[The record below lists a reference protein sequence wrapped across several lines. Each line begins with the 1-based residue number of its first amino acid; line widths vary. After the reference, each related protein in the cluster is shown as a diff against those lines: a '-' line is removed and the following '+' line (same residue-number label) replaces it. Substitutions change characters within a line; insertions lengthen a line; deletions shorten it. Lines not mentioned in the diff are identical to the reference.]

1 MEPLRA
7 HLLDAAS
14 RAPSAHNTQ
23 PWAVAWD
30 GEAMSVFIRRD
41 RMLPA
46 VDGSGADLLHAI
58 GALLE
63 NVILTLYQLD
73 RDPSYTVADRVEP
86 ETPIVTVHWRPAS
99 GPRPDP
105 TLYRMI
111 PVRQT
116 SRLPYDARPIAA
128 EDLDALRSV
137 VGVPCALTVLTGAD
151 EIAEIRRLV
160 AEATAAQFR
169 DPAVT
174 EELYGWM
181 RFTRRDQRWF
191 RDGLNADCLGLRR
204 WEAEVLRFLLAPRVL
219 RLFGRWGLI
228 RLLTAPIDQH
238 APPAPAIA
246 LLTVEGDAVA
256 RRIEAGRCLQRI
268 WLTAAARGLSAH
280 PISAAVD
287 RDETRPRVLERF
299 QVAPGSHHVNLFRLG
314 VSRTA
319 GRSPRLP
326 VDELIRGS
334 SSV

>member
-1 MEPLRA
+1 
-7 HLLDAAS
+7 
-14 RAPSAHNTQ
+14 
-23 PWAVAWD
+23 
-30 GEAMSVFIRRD
+30 MSVFIRPD

-46 VDGSGADLLHAI
+46 VDRSGADALHAI

-63 NVILTLYQLD
+63 NVLLTLYQLD
-73 RDPSYTVADRVEP
+73 REPSYTVADRAGTVR
-86 ETPIVTVHWRPAS
+86 PIVTVRWRPAS

-116 SRLPYDARPIAA
+116 SRLPYDSRPIASD
-128 EDLDALRSV
+128 DLDALRSV
-137 VGVPCALTVLTGAD
+137 VGTPCALTVLTGED
-151 EIAEIRRLV
+151 ELAEMRGLV
-160 AEATAAQFR
+160 AKATAAQFR
-169 DPAVT
+169 DPAVN

-181 RFTRRDQRWF
+181 RFTRRDRRWF

-204 WEAEVLRFLLAPRVL
+204 WEAQVLRCLLAPTVL
-219 RLFGRWGLI
+219 QLFGRWGLV

-238 APPAPAIA
+238 APPSPAIG
-246 LLTVEGDAVA
+246 LLTVEGDGVA
-256 RRIEAGRCLQRI
+256 KRIDAGRCLQRI
-268 WLTAAARGLSAH
+268 WLAAAARGLSAH

-287 RDETRPRVLERF
+287 CDETRPRVLERF
-299 QVAPGSHHVNLFRLG
+299 HVAPSSHHVNLFRLG

-334 SSV
+334 SSL